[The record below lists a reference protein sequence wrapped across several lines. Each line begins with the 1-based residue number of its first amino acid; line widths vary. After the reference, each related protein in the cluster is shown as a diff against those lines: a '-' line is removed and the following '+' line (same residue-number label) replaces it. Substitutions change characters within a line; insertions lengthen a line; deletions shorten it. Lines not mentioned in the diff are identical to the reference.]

1 MKETGLLN
9 KILDKLQNVN
19 KNNHNPDELS
29 DQELINKFVNDNDDQ
44 AYELIVSKY
53 MEKIYNLAYRITRD
67 HYQSEDVLQEVYITL
82 IKKLHTFRGESKF
95 SSWLYRVTAN
105 ASYMMLRAEKKYEHD
120 LSLEDYVPYDS
131 KGTLMGRIHHKDW
144 SSRPDIVIYIKEAL
158 EILEKAVDELPEA
171 YRVVFYLRD
180 IEGLS
185 NEEVSQVLEISVPAA
200 KSRIHRAR
208 LYIRDKVSDYFYEW
222 KKIG

>member
-1 MKETGLLN
+1 MKETGYLE
-9 KILDKLQNVN
+9 KILDTLHKVS
-19 KNNHNPDELS
+19 NNSDSQDELS
-29 DQELINKFVNDNDDQ
+29 DNELIDKFVNDNDDQ
-44 AYELIVSKY
+44 AFELIVSRY

-67 HYQSEDVLQEVYITL
+67 HYKSEDVLQEVYITL

-105 ASYMMLRAEKKYEHD
+105 ASYMLLRAEKKYEHD
-120 LSLEDYVPYDS
+120 LSLEDYVPYDG

-158 EILEKAVDELPEA
+158 EILEKAVDELPEV

>member
-29 DQELINKFVNDNDDQ
+29 DQQLINKFVNDNDDQ
-44 AYELIVSKY
+44 AFELIVSRY

-95 SSWLYRVTAN
+95 SSWLYRITAN
-105 ASYMMLRAEKKYEHD
+105 ASYMLLRAEKKYEHD

>member
-44 AYELIVSKY
+44 AFELIVSRY

-95 SSWLYRVTAN
+95 SSWLYRITAN
-105 ASYMMLRAEKKYEHD
+105 ASYMLLRAEKKYEHD

-180 IEGLS
+180 IDGLS

-200 KSRIHRAR
+200 KSRIHRSR

>member
-1 MKETGLLN
+1 MKETGLVE
-9 KILDKLQNVN
+9 KILDKLQ
-19 KNNHNPDELS
+19 KLSNNNGSQGELS
-29 DQELINKFVNDNDDQ
+29 DNQLIDKFVNNNDDI
-44 AYELIVSKY
+44 AFELIVGRY

-67 HYQSEDVLQEVYITL
+67 HYKSEDVLQEVYMTL
-82 IKKLHTFRGESKF
+82 IKKLHTFRGDSKF

-105 ASYMMLRAEKKYEHD
+105 ASYMLLRSEKKYEYD
-120 LSLEDYVPYDS
+120 LSLEDYVPYDN

-158 EILEKAVDELPEA
+158 EILEKAVDELPEV
-171 YRVVFYLRD
+171 YRVAFYLRD

-185 NEEVSQVLEISVPAA
+185 NEEVSQVLEISVPAV

>member
-1 MKETGLLN
+1 MKETGLIN

-29 DQELINKFVNDNDDQ
+29 DQQLINKFVNDNDDQ
-44 AYELIVSKY
+44 AFELIVSRY

-67 HYQSEDVLQEVYITL
+67 HYKSEDVLQEVYITL

-95 SSWLYRVTAN
+95 SSWLYRITAN
-105 ASYMMLRAEKKYEHD
+105 ASYMLLRAEKKYEHD

-200 KSRIHRAR
+200 KSRIHRSR
-208 LYIRDKVSDYFYEW
+208 LYIRDNVSDYFYEW

>member
-19 KNNHNPDELS
+19 KINHNPDELS

-44 AYELIVSKY
+44 AFELIVSRY

-95 SSWLYRVTAN
+95 SSWLYRITAN
-105 ASYMMLRAEKKYEHD
+105 ASYMLLRAEKKYEHD

>member
-1 MKETGLLN
+1 MKEIGFLE
-9 KILDKLQNVN
+9 KILDTLHKVS
-19 KNNHNPDELS
+19 NNSGSQDELS
-29 DQELINKFVNDNDDQ
+29 DNELIDKFVNNNDDK
-44 AYELIVSKY
+44 AFELIVGRY

-67 HYQSEDVLQEVYITL
+67 HYKSEDVLQEVYITL

-105 ASYMMLRAEKKYEHD
+105 ASYMLLRAEKKYEND
-120 LSLEDYVPYDS
+120 ISLENYVPYDS

-158 EILEKAVDELPEA
+158 EILEKAIDELPEV

>member
-29 DQELINKFVNDNDDQ
+29 DQQLINKFVNDNDDQ
-44 AYELIVSKY
+44 AFELIVSRY

-95 SSWLYRVTAN
+95 SSWLYRITAN
-105 ASYMMLRAEKKYEHD
+105 ASYMLLRAEKKYEHD

-158 EILEKAVDELPEA
+158 EILEKAIDELPEA

>member
-1 MKETGLLN
+1 MKESGLLD
-9 KILDKLQNVN
+9 KILVKLQEIGN
-19 KNNHNPDELS
+19 KDGGQGVLS
-29 DQELINKFVNDNDDQ
+29 DQQLIERFVNNNDEG
-44 AYELIVSKY
+44 AFELIVGRY

-67 HYQSEDVLQEVYITL
+67 HYKSEEVLQEVYITL
-82 IKKLHTFRGESKF
+82 IKRLHTFRGESKF
-95 SSWLYRVTAN
+95 SSWLYRVTVN
-105 ASYMMLRAEKKYEHD
+105 ASYMLLRAEKKYEND
-120 LSLEDYVPYDS
+120 ISLENYVPYDS

-158 EILEKAVDELPEA
+158 EILEKAIDELPEV

>member
-29 DQELINKFVNDNDDQ
+29 DQQLINKFVNDNDDQ
-44 AYELIVSKY
+44 AFELIVSRY

-95 SSWLYRVTAN
+95 SSWLYRITAN
-105 ASYMMLRAEKKYEHD
+105 ASYMLLRAEKKYEHD

-144 SSRPDIVIYIKEAL
+144 SSRPDIVIYIKEAP

-180 IEGLS
+180 IEGL
-185 NEEVSQVLEISVPAA
+185 
-200 KSRIHRAR
+200 
-208 LYIRDKVSDYFYEW
+208 
-222 KKIG
+222 

>member
-1 MKETGLLN
+1 MKETGLIN

-29 DQELINKFVNDNDDQ
+29 DQQLINKFVNDNDDQ
-44 AYELIVSKY
+44 AFELIVSRY

-95 SSWLYRVTAN
+95 SSWLYRITAN
-105 ASYMMLRAEKKYEHD
+105 ASYMLLRAEKKYEHD

-200 KSRIHRAR
+200 KSRIHRSR

>member
-29 DQELINKFVNDNDDQ
+29 DQQLINKFVNDNDDQ
-44 AYELIVSKY
+44 AFELIVSRY

-67 HYQSEDVLQEVYITL
+67 HYKSEDVLQEVYITL

-95 SSWLYRVTAN
+95 SSWLYRITAN
-105 ASYMMLRAEKKYEHD
+105 ASYMLLRAEKKYEHD

-200 KSRIHRAR
+200 KSRIHRSR

>member
-1 MKETGLLN
+1 MKEIGFLE
-9 KILDKLQNVN
+9 KILDTLHKVS
-19 KNNHNPDELS
+19 NNSGSQDELS
-29 DQELINKFVNDNDDQ
+29 DNELIDKFVNNNDDK
-44 AYELIVSKY
+44 AFELIVGRY

-67 HYQSEDVLQEVYITL
+67 HYKSEDVLQEVYITL

-95 SSWLYRVTAN
+95 SSWLYRITAN
-105 ASYMMLRAEKKYEHD
+105 ASYMLLRAEKKYEHD

-158 EILEKAVDELPEA
+158 EILEKAIDELPEA

>member
-44 AYELIVSKY
+44 AFELIVSRY

-95 SSWLYRVTAN
+95 SSWLYRITAN
-105 ASYMMLRAEKKYEHD
+105 ASYMLLRAEKKYEHD

>member
-1 MKETGLLN
+1 MKESGLLD
-9 KILDKLQNVN
+9 KILVKLQEIGN
-19 KNNHNPDELS
+19 KDGGQGELS
-29 DQELINKFVNDNDDQ
+29 DQQLIERFVNNNDEG
-44 AYELIVSKY
+44 AFELIVGRY

-67 HYQSEDVLQEVYITL
+67 HYKSEDVLQEVYITL

-158 EILEKAVDELPEA
+158 QILEKAIDELPEV

>member
-1 MKETGLLN
+1 MKETGLID
-9 KILDKLQNVN
+9 KILVKLQEIGN
-19 KNNHNPDELS
+19 KDGGQGELT
-29 DQELINKFVNDNDDQ
+29 DQQLIDRFVNNNDEE
-44 AYELIVSKY
+44 AFELIVSRY

-67 HYQSEDVLQEVYITL
+67 HYKSEDVLQEVYMTL
-82 IKKLHTFRGESKF
+82 IKKLHTFRGDSKF

-105 ASYMMLRAEKKYEHD
+105 ASFMLLRSEKKYEHD
-120 LSLEDYVPYDS
+120 LSLEDYVPYDN

-144 SSRPDIVIYIKEAL
+144 SIRPDIVIYVKEAL
-158 EILEKAVDELPEA
+158 EILEKAVDELPEV

-180 IEGLS
+180 IEGLT
-185 NEEVSQVLEISVPAA
+185 NEEVSQVLEISVPAV
-200 KSRIHRAR
+200 KSRIHRSR

>member
-29 DQELINKFVNDNDDQ
+29 DQQLINKFVNDNDDQ
-44 AYELIVSKY
+44 AFELIVSRY

-82 IKKLHTFRGESKF
+82 IKKLHTFRGDSKF
-95 SSWLYRVTAN
+95 SSWLYRITAN
-105 ASYMMLRAEKKYEHD
+105 ASYMLLRAEKKYEND
-120 LSLEDYVPYDS
+120 ISLENYVPYDS

-158 EILEKAVDELPEA
+158 EILEKAVDELPEV

-185 NEEVSQVLEISVPAA
+185 NEEVSQVLEISVPAE

>member
-1 MKETGLLN
+1 MKKTGLIN
-9 KILDKLQNVN
+9 KILDKLQEVSKEGASQAEPTDN
-19 KNNHNPDELS
+19 
-29 DQELINKFVNDNDDQ
+29 ELIERFVRSNDDK
-44 AYELIVSKY
+44 AFELIVRRY

-67 HYQSEDVLQEVYITL
+67 HYKAEDVLQEVYMTL

-105 ASYMMLRAEKKYEHD
+105 ASYMMLRTEKKYDND
-120 LSLEDYVPYDS
+120 LSLDDYVPYDD
-131 KGTLMGRIHHKDW
+131 KGTLMGRMHHKDW
-144 SSRPDIVIYIKEAL
+144 SSRPDIVIYVKEAL
-158 EILEKAVDELPEA
+158 EILEKAVDELPEV

-180 IEGLS
+180 IEGLT
-185 NEEVSQVLEISVPAA
+185 NEEVSEVLEITVPAV
-200 KSRIHRAR
+200 KSRIHRSR

>member
-1 MKETGLLN
+1 MKETGFLEN
-9 KILDKLQNVN
+9 ILDTLHKVS
-19 KNNHNPDELS
+19 NNSGSQDELS
-29 DQELINKFVNDNDDQ
+29 DNELIDKFVNNNDDK
-44 AYELIVSKY
+44 AFELIVSRY

-67 HYQSEDVLQEVYITL
+67 HYKSEDVLQEVYITL
-82 IKKLHTFRGESKF
+82 IKKLHTFRGDSKF

-105 ASYMMLRAEKKYEHD
+105 ASYMLLRAEKKYEHD

-158 EILEKAVDELPEA
+158 EILEKAIDELPEA

-200 KSRIHRAR
+200 KSRIYRAR

>member
-29 DQELINKFVNDNDDQ
+29 DQQLINKFVNDNDDQ
-44 AYELIVSKY
+44 AFELIVSRY

-95 SSWLYRVTAN
+95 SSWLYRITAN
-105 ASYMMLRAEKKYEHD
+105 ASYMLLRAEKKYEHD

-200 KSRIHRAR
+200 KSRIHRSR

>member
-29 DQELINKFVNDNDDQ
+29 DQQLINKFVNDNDDQ
-44 AYELIVSKY
+44 AFELIVSRY

-95 SSWLYRVTAN
+95 SSWLYRITAN
-105 ASYMMLRAEKKYEHD
+105 ASYMLLRAEKKYEHD

-158 EILEKAVDELPEA
+158 EILEKAIDELPEA

-200 KSRIHRAR
+200 KSRIHRSR
-208 LYIRDKVSDYFYEW
+208 LYIRDKVTDYIYEW

>member
-1 MKETGLLN
+1 MKESGLLD
-9 KILDKLQNVN
+9 KILVKLQEIGN
-19 KNNHNPDELS
+19 KDGGQGVLS
-29 DQELINKFVNDNDDQ
+29 DQQLIERFVNNNDEG
-44 AYELIVSKY
+44 AFELIVGRY

-67 HYQSEDVLQEVYITL
+67 HYKSEEVLQEVYITL

-95 SSWLYRVTAN
+95 SSWLYRVTVN
-105 ASYMMLRAEKKYEHD
+105 ASYMLLRAEKKYEND
-120 LSLEDYVPYDS
+120 ISLENYVPYDS

-158 EILEKAVDELPEA
+158 EILEKAIDELPEV

>member
-1 MKETGLLN
+1 MKETGLVE
-9 KILDKLQNVN
+9 KILDKLQ
-19 KNNHNPDELS
+19 KLSNNNGSQGELS
-29 DQELINKFVNDNDDQ
+29 DNQLIDKFVNNNDDI
-44 AYELIVSKY
+44 AFELIVGRY

-67 HYQSEDVLQEVYITL
+67 HYKSEDVLQEVYMTL

-105 ASYMMLRAEKKYEHD
+105 ASYMLLRAEKKYEHD
-120 LSLEDYVPYDS
+120 ISLEDYVPYDN

-158 EILEKAVDELPEA
+158 EILEKAVDELPEV
-171 YRVVFYLRD
+171 YRVAFYLRD

-185 NEEVSQVLEISVPAA
+185 NEEVSQVLDISVPAV

>member
-1 MKETGLLN
+1 MKETGLLE
-9 KILDKLQNVN
+9 KILDKLQKAGN
-19 KNNHNPDELS
+19 KSSGQDELS
-29 DQELINKFVNDNDDQ
+29 DKQLIDKYVYDSDDKAFEQ
-44 AYELIVSKY
+44 LVGRYT
-53 MEKIYNLAYRITRD
+53 EKIYNLAYRITRD
-67 HYQSEDVLQEVYITL
+67 HYKSEDVLQEVYMTL
-82 IKKLHTFRGESKF
+82 IKKLHTFRGDSKF

-105 ASYMMLRAEKKYEHD
+105 ASYMLLRSEKKYEYD
-120 LSLEDYVPYDS
+120 LSLEDYVPYDN

-158 EILEKAVDELPEA
+158 EILEKAVDELPEV
-171 YRVVFYLRD
+171 YRVAFYLRD

-185 NEEVSQVLEISVPAA
+185 NEEVSQVLEISVPAV

>member
-1 MKETGLLN
+1 MKESGLLD
-9 KILDKLQNVN
+9 KILVKLQEIGN
-19 KNNHNPDELS
+19 KDGGQGELS
-29 DQELINKFVNDNDDQ
+29 DQQLIERFVNNNDEG
-44 AYELIVSKY
+44 AFELIVGRY

-67 HYQSEDVLQEVYITL
+67 HYKSEEVLQEVYMTL
-82 IKKLHTFRGESKF
+82 VKKLHTFRGDSKF

-105 ASYMMLRAEKKYEHD
+105 ASYMLLRAERKYEHD
-120 LSLEDYVPYDS
+120 LSLENYVPYDS

-158 EILEKAVDELPEA
+158 QILEKAVDELPEV

-185 NEEVSQVLEISVPAA
+185 TEEVSQVLEISVPAA

>member
-1 MKETGLLN
+1 MKKTGVLE
-9 KILDKLQNVN
+9 KILDTLHKIS
-19 KNNHNPDELS
+19 NNSGSQEELS
-29 DQELINKFVNDNDDQ
+29 DNELIDKFVNNNDDK
-44 AYELIVSKY
+44 AFELIVGRY

-67 HYQSEDVLQEVYITL
+67 HYKSEEVLQEVYMTL
-82 IKKLHTFRGESKF
+82 VKKLHTFRGESKF

-105 ASYMMLRAEKKYEHD
+105 ASYMLLRAERKYEHD

-158 EILEKAVDELPEA
+158 QILEKAIDELPEV

>member
-1 MKETGLLN
+1 MKESGLLD
-9 KILDKLQNVN
+9 KILVKLQEIDN
-19 KNNHNPDELS
+19 KDGGQGELS
-29 DQELINKFVNDNDDQ
+29 DQQLIERFVNDNDER
-44 AYELIVSKY
+44 AFELIVGRY

-67 HYQSEDVLQEVYITL
+67 HYKSEEVLQEVYITL

-105 ASYMMLRAEKKYEHD
+105 ASYMLLRAERKYEHD

-158 EILEKAVDELPEA
+158 QILEKAIDELPEV

>member
-29 DQELINKFVNDNDDQ
+29 DQQLINKFVNDNDDQ
-44 AYELIVSKY
+44 AFELIVSRY

-95 SSWLYRVTAN
+95 SSWLYRITAN
-105 ASYMMLRAEKKYEHD
+105 ASYMLLRAEKKYEHD

-180 IEGLS
+180 IDGLS

>member
-29 DQELINKFVNDNDDQ
+29 DQQLINKFVNDNDDQ
-44 AYELIVSKY
+44 AFELIVSRY

-82 IKKLHTFRGESKF
+82 IKKLHTFRGDSKF

-105 ASYMMLRAEKKYEHD
+105 ASYMLLRAEKKYEHD

-131 KGTLMGRIHHKDW
+131 KGTLTGRIHHKDW

-180 IEGLS
+180 IDGLS

-208 LYIRDKVSDYFYEW
+208 LYIRAKVSDYFYEW

>member
-1 MKETGLLN
+1 MKKTGVLE
-9 KILDKLQNVN
+9 KILDTLHKVS
-19 KNNHNPDELS
+19 NNSGSQEELS
-29 DQELINKFVNDNDDQ
+29 DNELIDKFVNNNDDK
-44 AYELIVSKY
+44 AFELIVGRY

-67 HYQSEDVLQEVYITL
+67 HYKSEDVLQEVYITL

-105 ASYMMLRAEKKYEHD
+105 ASYMLLRAEKKYEND
-120 LSLEDYVPYDS
+120 ISLENYVPYDS

-158 EILEKAVDELPEA
+158 EILEKAIDELPEV

>member
-1 MKETGLLN
+1 MKESGLLD
-9 KILDKLQNVN
+9 KILVKLQEIGN
-19 KNNHNPDELS
+19 KDGGQGELS
-29 DQELINKFVNDNDDQ
+29 DQQLIERFVNDNDER
-44 AYELIVSKY
+44 AFELIVGRY

-67 HYQSEDVLQEVYITL
+67 HYKPEDVLQEVYLTL

-144 SSRPDIVIYIKEAL
+144 SSSP
-158 EILEKAVDELPEA
+158 
-171 YRVVFYLRD
+171 
-180 IEGLS
+180 S
-185 NEEVSQVLEISVPAA
+185 IS
-200 KSRIHRAR
+200 RR
-208 LYIRDKVSDYFYEW
+208 
-222 KKIG
+222 

>member
-29 DQELINKFVNDNDDQ
+29 DNELIDKFVNNNDDK
-44 AYELIVSKY
+44 AFELIVSRY

-95 SSWLYRVTAN
+95 SSWLYRITAN
-105 ASYMMLRAEKKYEHD
+105 ASYMLLRAEKKYEHD

-180 IEGLS
+180 IDGLS

>member
-29 DQELINKFVNDNDDQ
+29 DQQLINKFVNDNDDQ
-44 AYELIVSKY
+44 AFELIVSRY

-95 SSWLYRVTAN
+95 SSWLYRITAN
-105 ASYMMLRAEKKYEHD
+105 ASYMLLRAEKKYEND
-120 LSLEDYVPYDS
+120 ISLENYVPYDS

-158 EILEKAVDELPEA
+158 EILEKAIDELPEV